1 MFGSCSFLRGEVCQD
16 MSSSLSAR
24 AFPLPNKSWATKAL
38 VRYNEYVALGQQVPQ
53 RKQEDWYD
61 RLAWWSDVKSL
72 GRLGLAVCGLQKER

>member
-1 MFGSCSFLRGEVCQD
+1 MGLF
-16 MSSSLSAR
+16 
-24 AFPLPNKSWATKAL
+24 LPNRSWATKAL

-72 GRLGLAVCGLQKER
+72 GLAVCWSQKQRSQI